1 MGSGENAVRWRL
13 ARFGAS
19 RTVDL
24 GGARLHEIQY
34 SPRATFP
41 PHSHESSTIT
51 LVLRGQF
58 EEDSTLGAGTARVCS
73 VLVKPA
79 GAVHAN
85 RFDASGVRTIVLEID
100 EAGRDQW
107 PVFFRHEGQAW
118 MTTDLSAARAMLDM
132 ARRVHAGVGHER
144 LGEVSP
150 ALRALGEHASCA
162 PPSTTTRLLTDARA
176 ALENDPASDRPFA
189 EMADD
194 LGLHRVTLSR
204 AYRDQYGCTM
214 SVHRRRLRVSD
225 AAQRIAASTQPLAR
239 IAAQAGFAD
248 QSHMTRSFGQ
258 ELGVS
263 PGAFRRLCQSG
274 L

>member
-1 MGSGENAVRWRL
+1 MGSGDNAVRWRL

-19 RTVDL
+19 RTIDL

-100 EAGRDQW
+100 EARREEW
-107 PVFFRHEGQAW
+107 PVFFREEGQARIE
-118 MTTDLSAARAMLDM
+118 TDLRAARAMLDL
-132 ARRVHAGVGHER
+132 ARRVHSGAHRES
-144 LGEVSP
+144 LCDVSP
-150 ALRALGEHASCA
+150 VLRALGDGDSC
-162 PPSTTTRLLTDARA
+162 PEPNHTTRLMGDARA
-176 ALENDPASDRPFA
+176 ALESDPASDRPFA
-189 EMADD
+189 ELADD

-204 AYRDQYGCTM
+204 AYRDRFGCTM
-214 SVHRRRLRVSD
+214 SVHRRRLRVSE
-225 AAQRIAASTQPLAR
+225 AAQRIARSNDSLAR

-258 ELGVS
+258 ELGLS
-263 PGAFRRLCQSG
+263 PGAFRRLSQSG
-274 L
+274 V